1 MKRSQMI
8 EALKKAYEEG
18 LFCEPPLPEELD
30 ETLNEEAEQ
39 ILLQLITHGIFAAED
54 MEED

>member
-1 MKRSQMI
+1 MI